1 MTCKKCGSDNISYQT
16 VTESRKTGC
25 LTILIYLILAI
36 SVLGWVVLIPLL
48 LRRKNEALTYAV
60 CQNCGNRWKI

>member
-48 LRRKNEALTYAV
+48 LRRKNEAVTYDV
-60 CQNCGNRWKI
+60 CQNCGNKWKI